1 MNAEVTITQT
11 PASAAWDFR
20 HMTVALFAGFVLQS
34 FVLPCLCQI
43 GTAKMTFALVF
54 DVLVLARTLV
64 AYRRHE
70 TGRGWIFYAVLC
82 YTSAGWIEGIT
93 YLVLGET

>member
-1 MNAEVTITQT
+1 
-11 PASAAWDFR
+11 
-20 HMTVALFAGFVLQS
+20 MTVAFFIGLILQS
-34 FVLPCLCQI
+34 FVLPCLCTI

-54 DVLVLARTLV
+54 DVMVLTRMLV

-70 TGRGWIFYAVLC
+70 TGRGWIVYAVLC